1 MVPIDEAGNSEK
13 WTCTVRG
20 NTHNTF
26 SSLFVMFLLWCF
38 LCLLHRCLC
47 LFISFLS
54 FTSFLPS
61 SFVLLFLMFITL
73 HVSVFK
79 SFFKCIFRNKNQ
91 MIVGFVSS
99 FLFCVSLLL
108 YLHRLCICSLC
119 SLYSTIRCSDRFS
132 FFKCYFGNKNQ
143 FQPFTFLIHSPTFF

>member
-47 LFISFLS
+47 LFFSFLS
-54 FTSFLPS
+54 FTSSLPS
-61 SFVLLFLMFITL
+61 SFVLLFLCSSHSMFRC
-73 HVSVFK
+73 F
-79 SFFKCIFRNKNQ
+79 
-91 MIVGFVSS
+91 IVGFVSS
-99 FLFCVSLLL
+99 FLFYVSLLL
-108 YLHRLCICSLC
+108 YLHRLW
-119 SLYSTIRCSDRFS
+119 F
-132 FFKCYFGNKNQ
+132 FFKFIILHNPSVILEIKIN
-143 FQPFTFLIHSPTFF
+143 FSHLLF

>member
-54 FTSFLPS
+54 FTSSLPS
-61 SFVLLFLMFITL
+61 SFVLLFLCSSHSMFRC
-73 HVSVFK
+73 F
-79 SFFKCIFRNKNQ
+79 
-91 MIVGFVSS
+91 IVGFVSS
-99 FLFCVSLLL
+99 FLFYVSLLL
-108 YLHRLCICSLC
+108 YLHRLCICSLS
-119 SLYSTIRCSDRFS
+119 SLYSIIQVLFWKYKSIS
-132 FFKCYFGNKNQ
+132 AIYFFNTLSY
-143 FQPFTFLIHSPTFF
+143 IFF